1 MKDLFEACAE
11 DPLLDSTDL
20 SKLDYRGREMRKW
33 LVNLTSSVA
42 PERLEAVKSMLTLAL
57 RRQANTD
64 DNITRA
70 FIDRIERSM
79 DEALDFVGIPQ
90 PVDEPVPA

>member
-1 MKDLFEACAE
+1 
-11 DPLLDSTDL
+11 
-20 SKLDYRGREMRKW
+20 
-33 LVNLTSSVA
+33 
-42 PERLEAVKSMLTLAL
+42 MLTLAL